1 MKIGDSPS
9 RNTLTIVF
17 SKSYNAFEGR
27 IYFRES
33 FNALGFGLFLSLLTR
48 HRLCVR
54 HPRVCGTAI
63 LAVFPACSPAAGSI
77 VPLCRLKPDTLHVC

>member
-33 FNALGFGLFLSLLTR
+33 FSRYGLRSFARYAGCDAERVTLALHRVRLSTEEQ
-48 HRLCVR
+48 V
-54 HPRVCGTAI
+54 
-63 LAVFPACSPAAGSI
+63 
-77 VPLCRLKPDTLHVC
+77 